1 MSNVNIKRAV
11 ENIRSGTTV
20 YTPLVEMI
28 VNAIQAID
36 SKKTEDGEVQVIVKR
51 SGQED
56 IENKIPPVES
66 FLITDN
72 GIGFTDENRDSFDT
86 LYSDFKISQGG
97 KGFGRF
103 TCLRYFEDLH
113 VDSIYSEGQAFKRR
127 KFSMGRDNDIIVS
140 EKIEDTGEKS
150 SKTTVTLSS
159 AKDGKFTDKKLSTI
173 ARVLVEKL
181 LPYFIAQDYSC
192 PKISLIDEGKSEGII
207 LNEFVSN
214 ELSGLI
220 KEMNVADG
228 HYSLKGTHADHQFS
242 VRVFKFYSP
251 KSQRSKI
258 SLVAHRREATDTAI
272 HNYIPEFIDEFYD
285 KDDTGSDDV
294 EKNYIVKAY
303 VFSDYLDDNVSLERG
318 GFEFQKD
325 NDLLLGV
332 SQSDIES
339 AAAQIAKEAVGEDIV
354 ARQERK
360 VERVRSYVEEEAP
373 WHKAII
379 ASVDLSTMPYKPS
392 DAEIE
397 ALLQKEKYKQE
408 VQIKGKVNKLLNE
421 ATIDDLKTDV
431 REIVNQISET
441 SKNDLIHYIAL
452 RRDVLNLFER
462 NLELDP
468 DGQYSSEG
476 TVHDI
481 IFPRRQDDEG
491 TFFEE
496 HNLWIID
503 ERLNFTNYVSSDLPL
518 NGGNSE
524 RPDLLAYDNRV
535 LFRGDNEASNPV
547 TIFEF
552 KKPQR
557 DDFVNPSSKED
568 PVQQIVRYVNS
579 IKAGDYKTPK
589 GRKILVAE
597 NTPFYGYVVCDLTSK
612 VEKWLETEKD
622 FKPMPDGLGW
632 FRWHGNIN
640 LYIEVISWDKVLKDA
655 GMRNKIFFKKL
666 GI

>member
-1 MSNVNIKRAV
+1 MSNVNIRRAV

-28 VNAIQAID
+28 VNAIQAIE
-36 SKKTEDGEVQVIVKR
+36 SKKEENGEVEIIVER
-51 SGQED
+51 SGQSD
-56 IENKIPPVES
+56 IENKIPPVEN
-66 FLITDN
+66 FLIKDN
-72 GIGFTDENRDSFDT
+72 GIGFTEENRDSFDT
-86 LYSDFKISQGG
+86 LYSDYKISQGG

-103 TCLRYFEDLH
+103 TCLRYFDDLH
-113 VDSIYSEGQAFKRR
+113 VDSIYAEGEQLKHR
-127 KFSMGRDNDIIVS
+127 KFSMGKNNDIIVNEEAEDVS
-140 EKIEDTGEKS
+140 EGNTQ
-150 SKTTVTLSS
+150 TTVTLSS
-159 AKDGKFTDKKLSTI
+159 VKSGKFTDKKLSTI

-181 LPYFIAQDYSC
+181 LPYFIVHDYSC
-192 PKISLIDEGKSEGII
+192 PKISLVDKVKSETII
-207 LNEFVSN
+207 LNDFVSN

-220 KEMNVADG
+220 KEMSVSDDQFP
-228 HYSLKGTHADHQFS
+228 LKGIDADHEFQ
-242 VRVFKFYSP
+242 VRVFKLYSP

-272 HNYIPEFIDEFYD
+272 HNYIPEFADEFYD
-285 KDDTGSDDV
+285 KDSSGLENI

-303 VFSDYLDDNVSLERG
+303 VFSEYLDDHVSLERG
-318 GFEFQKD
+318 GFDFQKD
-325 NDLLLGV
+325 NDLLLGI

-339 AAAQIAKEAVGEDIV
+339 TAAQIAKGAVGDDIV

-360 VERVRSYVEEEAP
+360 VARVHAYVDEEAP
-373 WHKAII
+373 WHKAILQ
-379 ASVDLSTMPYKPS
+379 SVDLSTMPYKPS

-408 VQIKGKVNKLLNE
+408 VQIKGKVNKLLKD
-421 ATIDDLKTDV
+421 ATIEDLKTDV

-468 DGQYSSEG
+468 DGKYSSEG

-481 IFPRRQDDEG
+481 IFPRRKDGDG
-491 TFFEE
+491 TFFDE

-557 DDFVNPSSKED
+557 DNFVDPSSKED
-568 PVQQIVRYVNS
+568 PVQQIIRYVNS

-597 NTPFYGYVVCDLTSK
+597 NTPFYGYVVCELTSK

-640 LYIEVISWDKVLKDA
+640 LYIEVVSWDKILKDA